1 MSWLKKIEGRGKSA
15 SGSSAG
21 FYRYGRTILF
31 ASVFGAALAG
41 LAANFDGERS
51 GAESVEQRQLNE
63 LKRYYSAGAR
73 SGVAGVPQIPMA
85 ISFYN
90 DAVQFFEKGEYE
102 IAREAATESIHL
114 DPRNPLA
121 WELLGEIENLRQNF
135 DKAGEYYKKS
145 YGLNASPRV
154 KAKLEKLNKERL
166 VEEKMD
172 TYHEEHFVIK
182 YDRSDSQ
189 YEGFF
194 LKNLLREIYRKVSR
208 DLGFYIRHKIVVIF
222 YKPEDFRYVTE
233 QPHFVG
239 GIYDGKIRLPA
250 YRKGFSERELRA
262 TAAHEMTHAFVAYLS
277 SLRAPAWIQE
287 GLAQVEENSVR
298 PIDLSILQ
306 AAFRSQ
312 KLYPVEEML
321 LMELKPEM
329 PHEQVS
335 VFYQQ
340 SFSFVSYLVKRF
352 GMYRMKE
359 ILQEMRKGSDSFAA
373 IEEVLKI
380 SPHRL
385 EKEWLTTIRK

>member
-1 MSWLKKIEGRGKSA
+1 M
-15 SGSSAG
+15 
-21 FYRYGRTILF
+21 
-31 ASVFGAALAG
+31 
-41 LAANFDGERS
+41 
-51 GAESVEQRQLNE
+51 EQRQLNE

-166 VEEKMD
+166 VEGRWILPRG
-172 TYHEEHFVIK
+172 TLFIK

-194 LKNLLREIYRKVSR
+194 LKIFAG
-208 DLGFYIRHKIVVIF
+208 DLPESFSGSGILYSSQDCGYF

-239 GIYDGKIRLPA
+239 AFTTGK
-250 YRKGFSERELRA
+250 
-262 TAAHEMTHAFVAYLS
+262 
-277 SLRAPAWIQE
+277 
-287 GLAQVEENSVR
+287 
-298 PIDLSILQ
+298 
-306 AAFRSQ
+306 
-312 KLYPVEEML
+312 
-321 LMELKPEM
+321 
-329 PHEQVS
+329 
-335 VFYQQ
+335 
-340 SFSFVSYLVKRF
+340 
-352 GMYRMKE
+352 
-359 ILQEMRKGSDSFAA
+359 
-373 IEEVLKI
+373 
-380 SPHRL
+380 
-385 EKEWLTTIRK
+385 